1 MLSRWVIVLDHLM
14 LMCICLCTSELK
26 RIQQTDLENL
36 EKTLKE
42 TETSL
47 SVRDVCLRCTFEIRD
62 ILHTVRING
71 SCEMRTETSSVCT
84 KCRHSG
90 WLELRIFF
98 AVLTR
103 NIFYAL
109 GFKEKFKIIPP
120 EECWW
125 FITEN
130 YFFLVCVLPYSLPFN
145 IMFEAH
151 KDMIGMNTSKQ
162 NHNVLH
168 HVACL

>member
-1 MLSRWVIVLDHLM
+1 MLDHLM

-90 WLELRIFF
+90 
-98 AVLTR
+98 
-103 NIFYAL
+103 
-109 GFKEKFKIIPP
+109 
-120 EECWW
+120 
-125 FITEN
+125 
-130 YFFLVCVLPYSLPFN
+130 
-145 IMFEAH
+145 
-151 KDMIGMNTSKQ
+151 
-162 NHNVLH
+162 
-168 HVACL
+168 